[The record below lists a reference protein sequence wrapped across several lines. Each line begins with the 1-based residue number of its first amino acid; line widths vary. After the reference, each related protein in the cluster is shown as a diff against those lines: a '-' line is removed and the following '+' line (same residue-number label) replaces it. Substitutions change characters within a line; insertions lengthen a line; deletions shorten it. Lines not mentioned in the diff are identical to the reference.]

1 MLMHQYF
8 GAMYQ
13 CLPQQILLKAEL
25 KDTLL
30 EGANLKMV
38 EGVTSEQLKDAIT
51 NAETWLNYLVQ
62 LSFFG

>member
-1 MLMHQYF
+1 MKNTNL
-8 GAMYQ
+8 ARAD
-13 CLPQQILLKAEL
+13 LLKAEL

-51 NAETWLNYLVQ
+51 NAETILPQILRKK
-62 LSFFG
+62 